1 MRILYIT
8 HLTEKNGATTAL
20 RNVMYGMVERG
31 LEVGMIAPAADGFI
45 CEEARK
51 IGITVLSD
59 YPYPWAATKGQISL
73 KVWLLVQW
81 KVYKLIKSFRPNI
94 VHCNTGV
101 IDYPLLGCLLT
112 RTPMIWHA
120 REYIDKDFRLS
131 VFGGMGLHRL
141 VMKLPF
147 VRCIAITKGVFE
159 HFRLST
165 SKDIVIYDGVIDGGN
180 CDSTELTVCNRDNP
194 PLKYFLYVGT
204 FNEGKGAHVIFEQ
217 FEKVHQKHPDVH
229 LFLACR
235 YDKDSAYYKRCMSIA
250 KANGFEEN
258 IRFLGFRTDVYEL
271 MKQAVALIVPS
282 HFEGFGFITVE
293 AMYNHCLVI
302 GRNTAGTKE
311 QFDKGLSECGSEIG
325 LRFDRDEQLPE
336 LMLRAMTGEYSAMKE
351 NARCVIMR
359 YYTSSRNTESIFQF
373 YQKLI

>member
-1 MRILYIT
+1 
-8 HLTEKNGATTAL
+8 
-20 RNVMYGMVERG
+20 
-31 LEVGMIAPAADGFI
+31 
-45 CEEARK
+45 
-51 IGITVLSD
+51 
-59 YPYPWAATKGQISL
+59 
-73 KVWLLVQW
+73 
-81 KVYKLIKSFRPNI
+81 
-94 VHCNTGV
+94 
-101 IDYPLLGCLLT
+101 
-112 RTPMIWHA
+112 
-120 REYIDKDFRLS
+120 
-131 VFGGMGLHRL
+131 MGLHRL

-235 YDKDSAYYKRCMSIA
+235 YDKDSAYYKRCMSVARA
-250 KANGFEEN
+250 KRFEEN
-258 IRFLGFRTDVYEL
+258 IHFLGFRTDVYEL

-336 LMLRAMTGEYSAMKE
+336 LMLKAMTGEYSAMKE